1 MWYNILGDFMNYN
14 ISELASFNTAC
25 DDFLA
30 GKYILADIKI
40 STILKT
46 ISADQKISNIVSS
59 CLDSFEFETL
69 FYSSIK
75 NNDGE
80 FFISLPNDNKQV
92 IAFVYGLLYRLNN
105 KTINFNDFISQYFA
119 TNENS
124 SKEYDKFAYAII
136 MPFKQ
141 AINNIYSKRHVI
153 VESDDYQNNY
163 YNKIKIQLRLIMENI
178 NNYKLKINEKEEFTM
193 LLNSLYIA
201 SDKNDKK
208 LVFSLMIGLDYFTK
222 CNKKCRVAYLS
233 LEECFS

>member
-1 MWYNILGDFMNYN
+1 MTYN
-14 ISELASFNTAC
+14 ISELTNFNVAC

-40 STILKT
+40 ASILKI

-59 CLDSFEFETL
+59 CLENYDFETL

-75 NNDGE
+75 NNDDE
-80 FFISLPNDNKQV
+80 LFVSLPNDDKQI
-92 IAFVYGLLYRLNN
+92 IALVYGLLYRLDN
-105 KTINFNDFISQYFA
+105 KTINFKDFINQYFSE
-119 TNENS
+119 NENS
-124 SKEYDKFAYAII
+124 SKEFDKFAYTII
-136 MPFKQ
+136 MPFKN

-163 YNKIKIQLRLIMENI
+163 YNKIKIQIKLIVDNI
-178 NNYKLKINEKEEFTM
+178 NNFKLKMNEKEEFTM

-201 SDKNDKK
+201 ADKNDKK

-222 CNKKCRVAYLS
+222 YNKKCRVAYLS
-233 LEECFS
+233 LEECFA